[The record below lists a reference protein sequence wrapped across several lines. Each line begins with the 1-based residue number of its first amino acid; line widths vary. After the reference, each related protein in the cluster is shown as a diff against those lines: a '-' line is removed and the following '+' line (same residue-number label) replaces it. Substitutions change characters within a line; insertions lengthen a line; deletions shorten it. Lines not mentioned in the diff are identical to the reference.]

1 MKLAKSILLGS
12 AVGLIG
18 VAGAQAAD
26 LPSRK
31 SAPVQY
37 VRICDAYGAGFF
49 YIPGTD
55 TCLKIGGLVVAEG
68 RAFNPSFSG
77 TFSSANGQAKVLP
90 GAVPGP
96 AQALSGQFFV
106 SQREKDAYGF
116 GALGRIELD
125 ARTNTAWGTLRTF
138 IRADAYYGSSTLAA
152 TGSFS
157 SNISQSTLVNTYA
170 NTNTIPRFSVL
181 PSKVFIQFGGL
192 TAGFAQSMFDFYAD
206 AYNFEGLRG
215 SNATSALFAYTATFG
230 NGFSGSI
237 SAEDGASR
245 RGPIGNTIAG
255 AGAGAAFNPA
265 LNGIGAVSATPAGGR
280 IPELIANLR
289 YDQPWGAVQLSGAA
303 HQLNT
308 SIYPAAATNFI
319 SVSAAPGGLVQNAPG
334 ALAFP
339 QKTSDSYGFAAQLGV
354 QYNLDMIAPGDK
366 LWLQATYEI
375 GAVSY
380 IEGSNQTF
388 INGAP
393 SGNRFPGANNNFPV
407 GYTTGLNSHY
417 DCVWASAQ
425 GTCERQQGF
434 AVVAALKH
442 YWIPTVSSSVYGSY
456 MQEVYSN
463 AAQIGAG
470 GGVGASNYKEARLG
484 TNLIWTPVKGFDIGG
499 EFMYF
504 REINYG
510 PAISQ
515 NQFNKAAFN
524 NTQANPL
531 GAAPPAF
538 RATQNVYEG
547 RIRVQRAF

>member
-12 AVGLIG
+12 AVGLVG

-77 TFSSANGQAKVLP
+77 TFPSANGTSVRN
-90 GAVPGP
+90 GVPGSN
-96 AQALSGQFFV
+96 ATNNALSGQFFV
-106 SQREKDAYGF
+106 NQREKDAYGF

-157 SNISQSTLVNTYA
+157 SNISQSTLTNTYA

-245 RGPIGNTIAG
+245 RGPIGNTIAP
-255 AGAGAAFNPA
+255 AFNTIMPGAAET
-265 LNGIGAVSATPAGGR
+265 ATPAGVR
-280 IPELIANLR
+280 VPELIANVR
-289 YDQPWGAVQLSGAA
+289 VDQPWGAVQLSGAA

-308 SIYPAAATNFI
+308 SIYPSAAAT
-319 SVSAAPGGLVQNAPG
+319 ATGPT

-339 QKTSDSYGFAAQLGV
+339 TKTSDSYGFAAQLGF

-407 GYTTGLNSHY
+407 GYTPGLNSHY
-417 DCVWASAQ
+417 DCVWATTQ

-463 AAQIGAG
+463 AAQLGAG
-470 GGVGASNYKEARLG
+470 GGVGAANYKEVRIG

-510 PAISQ
+510 PSISQ
-515 NQFNKAAFN
+515 GQFNAAAFN
-524 NTQANPL
+524 TTQANP
-531 GAAPPAF
+531 GNAVPPAF